1 MKKGIIGLP
10 TVFLILQAWK
20 DIIRHSLYLLIQYNK
35 SLGKYK
41 IRINKI
47 LEKQQNILYAIGIN
61 ENEGNSVN
69 FIAADKAEQ
78 EFNKYITKQIYIQ
91 GDQVIEDDKA
101 YLIDVKKQK
110 AASRKKQKRIQIKEI
125 KFRPVTEENDY
136 QIKVNK
142 IKSFLNDGNKA
153 KITLRFRG
161 REMAHQDIGL
171 DLLKRVETD
180 LETIASVEQF
190 PTLEGRQLV
199 MMMSPNRK

>member
-1 MKKGIIGLP
+1 MP
-10 TVFLILQAWK
+10 
-20 DIIRHSLYLLIQYNK
+20 
-35 SLGKYK
+35 
-41 IRINKI
+41 
-47 LEKQQNILYAIGIN
+47 IN
-61 ENEGNSVN
+61 EEIRTDKVRLIGADGQQLGIVSLDEALKEAKASSLDLVQMAKDGNPLVCKLMDHGKHI
-69 FIAADKAEQ
+69 F
-78 EFNKYITKQIYIQ
+78 
-91 GDQVIEDDKA
+91 
-101 YLIDVKKQK
+101 DVKKQK

-161 REMAHQDIGL
+161 REMAHQEIGL